1 MDITNLINIE
11 KFMAGVPIEIPNENE
26 EGTKNL
32 CTIYPVTLRQI
43 AKIGAKNFY
52 SYLNIFTLNKE
63 DVDEY
68 FANQA
73 IEEKPDLTPFQFLL
87 VMTQIDP
94 QYLKSVQEAFK
105 LFLHETQVVFLRQN
119 EAIVLGMREE
129 NRVITNESFE
139 IIKKVIEAENILDTQ
154 SADARMDN
162 PSDAKAAQIIKK
174 LKEGRKMREKAKNN
188 SDLTFSDLVA
198 SLAAGGNGL
207 NILNVW
213 DLSYYAFND
222 QFKRMQMKEEYENT
236 YRSLLAG
243 ADPKKVK
250 IRYWIDTIQDKE
262 K

>member
-1 MDITNLINIE
+1 MDITNLISIE
-11 KFMAGVPIEIPNENE
+11 KCMAGIPVEIP
-26 EGTKNL
+26 KL
-32 CTIYPVTLRQI
+32 CTIYPVTLREI
-43 AKIGAKNFY
+43 ANIGAKNFY

-68 FANQA
+68 FANSG
-73 IEEKPDLTPFQFLL
+73 IEEDLTPFQFML
-87 VMTQIDP
+87 VLTQSDP
-94 QYLKSVQEAFK
+94 QYLISAQAAFK
-105 LFLHETQVVFLRQN
+105 LFLHEDNVMFLPSN
-119 EAIVLGMREE
+119 EAIVLGDIAEE
-129 NRVITNESFE
+129 RVIDNEKFE
-139 IIKKVIEAENILDTQ
+139 AIKQIIETQNILETE

-174 LKEGRKMREKAKNN
+174 LKEGKKMREKVKKG
-188 SDLTFSDLVA
+188 SDLNFSDLVA

-236 YRSLLAG
+236 YKSLLAG

-250 IRYWIDTIQDKE
+250 IRYWIDTIQNKE
-262 K
+262 N